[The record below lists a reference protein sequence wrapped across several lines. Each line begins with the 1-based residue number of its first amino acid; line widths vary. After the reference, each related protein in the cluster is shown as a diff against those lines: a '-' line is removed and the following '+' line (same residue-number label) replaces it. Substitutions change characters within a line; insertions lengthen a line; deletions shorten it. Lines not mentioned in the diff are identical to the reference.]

1 MSRPSGVRRSLPPV
15 RLTRRGWGLLVT
27 ALLGL
32 VVAYASGWPA
42 LLAVSLFLAG
52 LVGAGVLAVVL
63 VPTRATAE
71 RRLAP
76 DVTEPGRPVAVRLTI
91 AGHASAGA
99 EWHDDAPRRLEVVG
113 ASSGRLPRLG
123 AGLAAVEV
131 EYGVVARRRGR
142 IPVGPLLVERTDPL
156 GVASAKRRAGAAA
169 TLTVLPAV
177 HEVLPPIAATRIDL
191 DPDASSVFGMAGEQ
205 RDIIAREYRAG
216 DPLRSVDWRSTAHRG
231 ELMVRAEAAAAAVST
246 ALAFDAREVVWADE
260 RTFEWG
266 VEAAA
271 SLVAA
276 VGRRGS
282 VVRFVQDA
290 RSAATTDADLALI
303 ALATIARTEDGPTP
317 ADLVRRLRGQD
328 VQVLHLLTGVG
339 ALRDLGA
346 LPPLGQGTVGIVS
359 LVGVPL
365 EPVPSARGWRIE
377 VLDPTRPV
385 EEAWGRA

>member
-1 MSRPSGVRRSLPPV
+1 MRRRLPPV

-27 ALLGL
+27 ALVGL
-32 VVAYASGWPA
+32 LVAYASGWPA
-42 LLAVSLFLAG
+42 LLAVSLFLAA
-52 LVGAGVLAVVL
+52 LVGAGLLSVALA
-63 VPTRATAE
+63 PTRATAE

-99 EWHDDAPRRLEVVG
+99 EWHDETPRRLEVVG
-113 ASSGRLPRLG
+113 AASGRLPRLG
-123 AGLAAVEV
+123 GGRGAVEV

-142 IPVGPLLVERTDPL
+142 VPVGPLLVERTDPL
-156 GVASAKRRAGAAA
+156 GVASAKRRSGAAA
-169 TLTVLPAV
+169 TLTVLPVV
-177 HEVLPPIAATRIDL
+177 HDVVPPVAATRVDL
-191 DPDASSVFGMAGEQ
+191 DPDATSVFGMVGEQ
-205 RDIIAREYRAG
+205 RDIIAREYRSG

-246 ALAFDAREVVWADE
+246 ALAFDTREAVWADE

-271 SLVAA
+271 SLLAA

-282 VVRFVQDA
+282 SVRFVQDA
-290 RSAATTDADLALI
+290 RDALVTDADRALI
-303 ALATIARTEDGPTP
+303 ALATIDRVEDGPGP
-317 ADLVRRLRGQD
+317 AGLVRRIRGQD

-339 ALRDLGA
+339 AAREIGG
-346 LPPLGQGTVGIVS
+346 LPPLSQGTVGIVS

-365 EPVPSARGWRIE
+365 EAVPSARGWRIE
-377 VLDPTRPV
+377 VLDPTRPI
-385 EEAWGRA
+385 EEAWAHA